1 MELLSF
7 IAKENKMATPPPVTD
22 TLARF
27 VAETDYSSISEP
39 ALANAK
45 MHILDTLGVALVGV
59 STDAPQIVLEYCR
72 RFGDSRE
79 SALWGTRQR
88 SSAPMAAFAN
98 GLFAHAIDYDDWE
111 PFIHAG
117 HPSSMVVGAALTLG
131 ESVGASGK
139 ELLKAYA
146 LGIEVLTK
154 IAGASPNLQ
163 DRGFHSTPVLGSLG
177 ATVACASLL
186 KLEPARIK
194 AALGV
199 AASGCGG
206 IHRQQG
212 SMVKPFHAGNS
223 ARNGVEAALLA
234 EKGFTADPAIFEAP
248 RGFCDTFFG
257 KDTCDY
263 EQMVSNL
270 GKPYFLESP
279 GLGLKKHPCS
289 APQFLAADAALQVKR
304 ENNFNFADVAKIEVS
319 IPPER
324 YKRHYHAEVKTG
336 LRGKFAI
343 NYVVAM
349 AILDGK
355 LEIPTFTDEKVN
367 RPEVQE
373 ALGKVNVIIDESI
386 PEPGPYCPVTVELK
400 NGTRFTHTAR
410 TAKGD
415 PRNPMSEEE
424 VLEKFRSNARSVIS
438 EKQSEELLAQMKG
451 LEKLDN
457 VRKIVDL
464 LIPKE

>member
-1 MELLSF
+1 
-7 IAKENKMATPPPVTD
+7 MATPPPVTD

-27 VAETDYSSISEP
+27 VAQTEYASISEA

-59 STDAPQIVLEYCR
+59 STDAPQIVLGYCK

-79 SALWGTRQR
+79 SALWGTHQR

-111 PFIHAG
+111 PFVHAG
-117 HPSSMVVGAALTLG
+117 HPSSMVVGAALTLA
-131 ESVGASGK
+131 ESIGASGR

-186 KLEPARIK
+186 KLDPARIK
-194 AALGV
+194 AGLGV

-257 KDTCDY
+257 KDSCDY

-289 APQFLAADAALQVKR
+289 APQFLAADAALHVKR
-304 ENNFNFADVAKIEVS
+304 ENNFSFADVAKIEVS

-355 LEIPTFTDEKVN
+355 LEIPTFTDAKVN

-373 ALGKVNVIIDESI
+373 ALRKVNVIIDKSI

-400 NGTRFTHTAR
+400 NGTRFNHTAR
-410 TAKGD
+410 SAKGD

-438 EKQSEELLAQMKG
+438 EKQSEELLDAMKG

-457 VRKIVDL
+457 VGKIVDL
-464 LIPKE
+464 LIPKN